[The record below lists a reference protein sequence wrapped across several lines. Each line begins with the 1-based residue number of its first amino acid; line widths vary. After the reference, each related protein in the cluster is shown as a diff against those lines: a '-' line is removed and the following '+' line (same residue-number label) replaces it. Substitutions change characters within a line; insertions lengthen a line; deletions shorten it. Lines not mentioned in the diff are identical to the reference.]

1 MAAGMVSNKEIYGAR
16 VSGKPQFYPG
26 YTKQDGTKVSERCVV
41 PILVNIPGRKDP
53 NTGQRA
59 DGTLER
65 YYITAWGNAAHDFA
79 KNCAM
84 GKELAFVELRQS
96 QYRGTIYVNGQPV
109 LDNNGQPITQ
119 TKTSHSVTN
128 YRWGDDSEKT
138 INQEIQNGL
147 RPIGWDGNIPVSM
160 LLAALHSSGP
170 NGVTHLIQQAQHGEE
185 QWKQM
190 LEARRNYQ
198 YQPGAKSYGFADVV
212 DGSQAPNNQGVYTNT
227 VANATQGQ
235 PAAYGNAAGQAP
247 PNPGSSNQAPPNTNT
262 ASVDPFTG
270 TPAATP
276 NNQGAP
282 VDPFNGGN
290 QNEQQNGAQQMNV
303 NNAI

>member
-53 NTGQRA
+53 NTGQRS

-84 GKELAFVELRQS
+84 GKELAYVELRQS

-109 LDNNGQPITQ
+109 LDNNGQPVTQ
-119 TKTSHSVTN
+119 TKTSHSVVN
-128 YRWGDDSEKT
+128 YRWGDDSAKT
-138 INQEIQNGL
+138 IDREIQNSL

-170 NGVTHLIQQAQHGEE
+170 NGVTHLIQQAQHGQE

-198 YQPGAKSYGFADVV
+198 YQPGMKTYAFADVV
-212 DGSQAPNNQGVYTNT
+212 ESGSQSAPAAPQGQGAYTGT

-235 PAAYGNAAGQAP
+235 APGNAAQYNQAP
-247 PNPGSSNQAPPNTNT
+247 PNPNT
-262 ASVDPFTG
+262 APVDPFTG
-270 TPAATP
+270 APAT
-276 NNQGAP
+276 NQSGQGAQSAP
-282 VDPFNGGN
+282 ADPFTGGN
-290 QNEQQNGAQQMNV
+290 QNAQGGQQQMDV